1 MTIKAKAA
9 AATIIQSGLC
19 KTTAKF
25 RPTPTMFSFPGLA
38 SKPFYDP
45 KDFPWVQTLED
56 NYEPIKSEYLR
67 LKSAN
72 TKSDYDPQSHSLHSG
87 NWEWHSYLI
96 KGHRQH
102 HFAAQCP
109 KTADVLESIPGFMI
123 GTPFSFAFFSTL
135 HANSKIEAHCAPC
148 NLRLRV
154 HFPIIVPTSST
165 LGGNERPSCGIRVAD
180 ELRHWEEGKTMIFD
194 DAYEHEVWN
203 EGREERVLLLFDLW
217 HPELV
222 PEERGAIE
230 EMFGFARSQGWL
242 K

>member
-45 KDFPWVQTLED
+45 KDFPWVQTLE
-56 NYEPIKSEYLR
+56 
-67 LKSAN
+67 
-72 TKSDYDPQSHSLHSG
+72 
-87 NWEWHSYLI
+87 
-96 KGHRQH
+96 H

-109 KTADVLESIPGFMI
+109 KTADVLESIPGFMV